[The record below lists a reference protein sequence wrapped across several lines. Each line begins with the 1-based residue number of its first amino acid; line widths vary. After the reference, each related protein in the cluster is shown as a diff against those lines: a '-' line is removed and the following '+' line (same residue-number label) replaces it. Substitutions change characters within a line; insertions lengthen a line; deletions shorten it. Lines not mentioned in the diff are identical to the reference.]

1 MKKSETGISLYPDFY
16 DSETLKIQIEKA
28 AHLGYTHCFT
38 SIQLGNLGF
47 EKTKENATDDF
58 RYLFDLCD
66 QHKIIVHVDINDKV
80 LKQLGGSPSELSV
93 IHTMKIKVL
102 RLDGGFSDEE
112 VALMTNNPYGI
123 EIEDNTSM
131 VHEPDKRIQTIK
143 KLGTLTHYVA
153 CHNFFP
159 RNDTGLSFDD
169 TVNLAKR
176 YADQGI
182 KNGVFIASLASPHDL
197 NASGQGV
204 PTVEEH
210 RFVPPH
216 ISFSE
221 LRNTGLFDV
230 ILFGDSLPS
239 DDELKAVSRLA
250 ALDYVEI
257 PIWLDQALPDRLK
270 HAVTDTVLK
279 SRIDQPENVVRMTQ
293 TRQCMTIPP
302 HHAINR
308 PAYAITIDNTL
319 SNRYEGELQ
328 IMLKDCP
335 PSPIA
340 NVIGQVKPYGKR
352 LVHQIKANSLPF
364 KLTEE

>member
-16 DSETLKIQIEKA
+16 GPEALKTQIEKA
-28 AHLGYTHCFT
+28 AKLGYTHCFT

-47 EKTKENATDDF
+47 EKTKDNAADDF
-58 RYLFDLCD
+58 QFLFDLCD
-66 QHKIIVHVDINDKV
+66 QHKIIVHVDINDRV
-80 LKQLGGSPSELSV
+80 LKQIGGSPSDLSI
-93 IHTMKIKVL
+93 IHRMKIKVL

-112 VALMTNNPYGI
+112 VALMTNNPFGI

-131 VHEPDKRIQTIK
+131 VHEPQNRIDTIK
-143 KLGTLTHYVA
+143 RLGKLTNYVA

-159 RNDTGLSFDD
+159 RNDTGLSFED
-169 TVNLAKR
+169 TVSLAQL
-176 YADQGI
+176 YADHGI
-182 KNGVFIASLASPHDL
+182 INGVFIASLDSPNDL
-197 NASGQGV
+197 NASGKGV

-210 RFVPPH
+210 RYCPPH
-216 ISFSE
+216 IAFSE
-221 LRNTGLFDV
+221 LRNTGLFEI

-239 DDELKAVSRLA
+239 DEELKEVSRIA

-257 PIWLDQALPDRLK
+257 PVWLDASLPKQLK
-270 HAVTDTVLK
+270 LAVTETLLK
-279 SRIDQPENVVRMTQ
+279 SRIDQPETLVRMTQ
-293 TRQCMTIPP
+293 TRQCMTIQP

-308 PAYAITIDNTL
+308 PAYAITIDNIL

-328 IMLKDCP
+328 IMLRDLP

-340 NVIGQVKPYGKR
+340 NVIGQVKPYGHR

-364 KLTEE
+364 KLKEE